1 MQFNKNTSSGRTNI
15 IAIIIKSLIGL
26 IVILG
31 LVFFINKVDFPAPK
45 KEIEKIIQ
53 MKILKLLNKKN
64 LSIVIFSLF
73 SFSSFAE
80 DKPVDIW
87 NIEKQETENIS
98 EENLSTESK
107 QVVSESSVYKMQS
120 DKNEDSIKLDQEL
133 TSKTIKIAGIYDPQ
147 EYGLDINMWSNSDGS
162 TLKKLFNNI
171 DKYELSKDASEILNI
186 SLLTNAYYPNQN
198 ITDQEF
204 LNFKTKWLIKNSNL
218 DLIEEYLIKNQVTNL
233 HPELMRYMVDR
244 YLSQSDVKKSCEIFS
259 KIKEPL
265 EDEYLSKFNLYCLIN
280 YGKNEEAQLILDLKK
295 ELGFSDEYFENKI
308 NYLLGYID
316 ELNKEISENSILDFH
331 LAHRTNP
338 EFTFEP
344 NKDTP
349 KLIWKYLSSSNLLYK
364 IQDVEIS
371 DIEKISTIEKATHDK
386 IYSEEE
392 LFEFYKRFQFNINQ
406 LLNTKESYKSLSSI
420 EGKALVYQRLLLTEE
435 PKLKL
440 ELMKILKDIFKS
452 EGIEDAF
459 DEELRKYLKQID
471 ETDVPSNFTT
481 FYNQYIKS
489 DEIINRRIKYNNKI
503 LHQSKLVNYF
513 NGDYAKS
520 KIEEDLD
527 KFLKKIKKDKE
538 YFLSKKDI
546 IFLEAL
552 KSDGIEIS
560 KKYENLYKVNKSEMP
575 SDIQKMLDNKEIG
588 AALLRVI
595 EVIGPEKI
603 EDIDDDTVYFIIN
616 TLNQLNTDSIR
627 NKLLLKVLPLKV

>member
-1 MQFNKNTSSGRTNI
+1 
-15 IAIIIKSLIGL
+15 
-26 IVILG
+26 
-31 LVFFINKVDFPAPK
+31 
-45 KEIEKIIQ
+45 

-64 LSIVIFSLF
+64 LSIIIISLLL
-73 SFSSFAE
+73 SLPSVAE
-80 DKPVDIW
+80 EKPVDIW
-87 NIEKQETENIS
+87 NLEKQESDSVS
-98 EENLSTESK
+98 EENLSLEKTE
-107 QVVSESSVYKMQS
+107 QESQSSIYKMQA
-120 DKNEDSIKLDQEL
+120 DKNKDSIKLDQDL
-133 TSKTIKIAGIYDPQ
+133 TSKTIKIAGLYDP
-147 EYGLDINMWSNSDGS
+147 EDYGLSISMWSNSDGLL
-162 TLKKLFNNI
+162 LKKLFESIN
-171 DKYELSKDASEILNI
+171 KYDLSEDASEILNI
-186 SLLTNAYYPNQN
+186 SLLTNAYHPSQN
-198 ITDQEF
+198 ITDDEF
-204 LNFKTKWLIKNSNL
+204 LKFKTNWLIKDSNFE
-218 DLIEEYLIKNQVTNL
+218 LIEEYLIKNQITNL
-233 HPELMRYMVDR
+233 HPELMKYMVDR
-244 YLSQSDVKKSCEIFS
+244 YLSQSDLKKSCEIFS

-295 ELGFSDEYFENKI
+295 ELGFQDEYYENKI
-308 NYLLGYID
+308 NYLFGYID
-316 ELNKEISENSILDFH
+316 EANKDVSENSILDFH

-344 NKDTP
+344 NEYTP
-349 KLIWKYLSSSNLLYK
+349 KSIWKYLSTSNLLYK
-364 IQDVEIS
+364 IQDLEIT

-386 IYSEEE
+386 NYSEEE
-392 LFEFYKRFQFNINQ
+392 LFEFYKRFQFNLEQ
-406 LLNTKESYKSLSSI
+406 LLNTKESYKTLSSI

-440 ELMKILKDIFKS
+440 ELMKILKDIFES
-452 EGIEDAF
+452 EDIGNAF
-459 DEELRKYLKQID
+459 DTELAKFLKKID

-481 FYNQYIKS
+481 FYNQHIKN
-489 DEIINRRIKYNNKI
+489 DEITNKKIKYNNKI

-527 KFLKKIKKDKE
+527 KFLKKIKKDKK

-560 KKYENLYKVNKSEMP
+560 KKYENLYEINKSEMP
-575 SDIQKMLDNKEIG
+575 RDIQEMINNKETG
-588 AALLRVI
+588 AALLRII

-616 TLNQLNTDSIR
+616 TLNQLNADLIR

>member
-1 MQFNKNTSSGRTNI
+1 
-15 IAIIIKSLIGL
+15 
-26 IVILG
+26 
-31 LVFFINKVDFPAPK
+31 
-45 KEIEKIIQ
+45 

-64 LSIVIFSLF
+64 LSIIIISLLLTL
-73 SFSSFAE
+73 SSIAE

-87 NIEKQETENIS
+87 NIDKKEIETSIEESTSVENLEKIS
-98 EENLSTESK
+98 ENSIYQMQTNK
-107 QVVSESSVYKMQS
+107 NVS
-120 DKNEDSIKLDQEL
+120 SIQLDQDL
-133 TSKTIKIAGIYDPQ
+133 TSKEVKIVGLYDPQ
-147 EYGLDINMWSNSDGS
+147 DYGLSISMWSNSDGS
-162 TLKKLFNNI
+162 ILKKLFNKI
-171 DKYELSKDASEILNI
+171 DKYNLSKDASEILNI

-198 ITDQEF
+198 ITEEEF
-204 LNFKTKWLIKNSNL
+204 LKFKTNWLIKESNL
-218 DLIEEYLIKNQVTNL
+218 ELIEEYLIKNQITNL
-233 HPELMRYMVDR
+233 HPELMRYMVDK
-244 YLSQSDVKKSCEIFS
+244 YLSESNLKKSCEIFS

-265 EDEYLSKFNLYCLIN
+265 QNEYLSKFNLYCLIN

-295 ELGFSDEYFENKI
+295 ELGFNDEYFENKV
-308 NYLLGYID
+308 NYLFGYMD
-316 ELNKEISENSILDFH
+316 EANKEISENSILDFH
-331 LAHRTNP
+331 LAHRTSS
-338 EFTFEP
+338 EFKFEP

-364 IQDVEIS
+364 IQDVEIT
-371 DIEKISTIEKATHDK
+371 DIDKISTIEKATHDK
-386 IYSEEE
+386 NYSEDE

-440 ELMKILKDIFKS
+440 ELAKILKDIFES
-452 EGIEDAF
+452 EGIGNAF
-459 DEELRKYLKQID
+459 DLELEKLLKKID
-471 ETDVPSNFTT
+471 EVDVPSNFTT
-481 FYNQYIKS
+481 FYKQNIK
-489 DEIINRRIKYNNKI
+489 DDAIINKKIKYNNKI

-520 KIEEDLD
+520 KIEEDLN
-527 KFLKKIKKDKE
+527 KFLKKIKKDKK
-538 YFLSKKDI
+538 YLLSKKDI

-552 KSDGIEIS
+552 KSDGIEIP
-560 KKYENLYKVNKSEMP
+560 KKYENLYEINKSEMP

-588 AALLRVI
+588 AALLRII

-616 TLNQLNTDSIR
+616 TLNQLNADLIR

>member
-1 MQFNKNTSSGRTNI
+1 
-15 IAIIIKSLIGL
+15 
-26 IVILG
+26 
-31 LVFFINKVDFPAPK
+31 
-45 KEIEKIIQ
+45 

-98 EENLSTESK
+98 EENLSTENE

-133 TSKTIKIAGIYDPQ
+133 TSKTIKIAGLYDPQ

-204 LNFKTKWLIKNSNL
+204 LKFKTKWLIKNSNL

-316 ELNKEISENSILDFH
+316 EVNKEISENSILDFH

-489 DEIINRRIKYNNKI
+489 DEIINKKIKYNNKI

-538 YFLSKKDI
+538 YLLSKKDI

>member
-1 MQFNKNTSSGRTNI
+1 
-15 IAIIIKSLIGL
+15 
-26 IVILG
+26 
-31 LVFFINKVDFPAPK
+31 
-45 KEIEKIIQ
+45 

-64 LSIVIFSLF
+64 LSIIIFTLL
-73 SFSSFAE
+73 SFSSLAE

-87 NIEKQETENIS
+87 NIEKQEVENIS
-98 EENLSTESK
+98 QENLSVENK
-107 QVVSESSVYKMQS
+107 QEVSESSIYKMQS
-120 DKNEDSIKLDQEL
+120 DKNEDSIKLDQKL
-133 TSKTIKIAGIYDPQ
+133 TSKTIKIAGLYDPQ
-147 EYGLDINMWSNSDGS
+147 DYGLDINMWSNSDGL

-171 DKYELSKDASEILNI
+171 DKYDLSKDASEILNI
-186 SLLTNAYYPNQN
+186 LLLTNAYYPNKN

-204 LNFKTKWLIKNSNL
+204 IKFKTKWLIKNSDL
-218 DLIEEYLIKNQVTNL
+218 DLIEEYLIKNQVINL
-233 HPELMRYMVDR
+233 HPELMRYMIDR

-295 ELGFSDEYFENKI
+295 ELGFLDEYFENKI
-308 NYLLGYID
+308 NYLFGYI
-316 ELNKEISENSILDFH
+316 EEANKEISENSILDFH
-331 LAHRTNP
+331 LAHRTNS

-344 NKDTP
+344 KKDTP
-349 KLIWKYLSSSNLLYK
+349 KLIWKYLSASNLLYR
-364 IQDVEIS
+364 IQDIEIT
-371 DIEKISTIEKATHDK
+371 DIDKISTIEKATHEK
-386 IYSEEE
+386 NYSEED

-406 LLNTKESYKSLSSI
+406 LLNTKESYKSLSSV

-452 EGIEDAF
+452 EGIEHAF
-459 DEELRKYLKQID
+459 DEELKKSLKQID

-481 FYNQYIKS
+481 FYNQYIKN
-489 DEIINRRIKYNNKI
+489 DEIINKKIKYNNKI

-527 KFLKKIKKDKE
+527 KFLKKIKKDKK

-552 KSDGIEIS
+552 KADGIKIS
-560 KKYENLYKVNKSEMP
+560 KKYENLYEVNKSEMP
-575 SDIQKMLDNKEIG
+575 RDIQEMIDNKEIG
-588 AALLRVI
+588 AALLRIV

-616 TLNQLNTDSIR
+616 TLNQLNADLIR

>member
-1 MQFNKNTSSGRTNI
+1 
-15 IAIIIKSLIGL
+15 
-26 IVILG
+26 
-31 LVFFINKVDFPAPK
+31 
-45 KEIEKIIQ
+45 

-98 EENLSTESK
+98 EENLSIENE

-133 TSKTIKIAGIYDPQ
+133 TSKTIKIAGLYDPQ

-162 TLKKLFNNI
+162 TIKKLFNKI

-204 LNFKTKWLIKNSNL
+204 LKFKTKWLIKNSNL
-218 DLIEEYLIKNQVTNL
+218 DLIEEYLVKNQVTNL

-316 ELNKEISENSILDFH
+316 EVNKEISENSILDFH

-489 DEIINRRIKYNNKI
+489 DEIINKRIKYNNKI

-575 SDIQKMLDNKEIG
+575 SDIQKMLDNKEVG

-603 EDIDDDTVYFIIN
+603 EDIDDNTVYFIIN

>member
-1 MQFNKNTSSGRTNI
+1 
-15 IAIIIKSLIGL
+15 
-26 IVILG
+26 
-31 LVFFINKVDFPAPK
+31 
-45 KEIEKIIQ
+45 

-87 NIEKQETENIS
+87 NIEKQETQNIS
-98 EENLSTESK
+98 EENLSTENE

-133 TSKTIKIAGIYDPQ
+133 TSKTIKIAGLYDPQ

-162 TLKKLFNNI
+162 TIKKLFNNI

-204 LNFKTKWLIKNSNL
+204 LKFKTKWLIKNSNL

-316 ELNKEISENSILDFH
+316 EVNKEISENSILDFH

-489 DEIINRRIKYNNKI
+489 DEIINKRIKYNNKI

>member
-1 MQFNKNTSSGRTNI
+1 
-15 IAIIIKSLIGL
+15 
-26 IVILG
+26 
-31 LVFFINKVDFPAPK
+31 
-45 KEIEKIIQ
+45 

-64 LSIVIFSLF
+64 LSIIIISLLL
-73 SFSSFAE
+73 SLPSIAE
-80 DKPVDIW
+80 EKPVDIW
-87 NIEKQETENIS
+87 NLEKQESDSVS
-98 EENLSTESK
+98 EENLSLEKTE
-107 QVVSESSVYKMQS
+107 QESQNSIYKMQA
-120 DKNEDSIKLDQEL
+120 DKNKESIKLDQDL
-133 TSKTIKIAGIYDPQ
+133 TSKTIKIAGLYDP
-147 EYGLDINMWSNSDGS
+147 EDYGLSISMWSNSDGLL
-162 TLKKLFNNI
+162 LKKLFESIN
-171 DKYELSKDASEILNI
+171 KYDLSEDASEILNI
-186 SLLTNAYYPNQN
+186 SLLTNAYHPSQN
-198 ITDQEF
+198 ITDDEF
-204 LNFKTKWLIKNSNL
+204 LKFKTNWLIKDSNFE
-218 DLIEEYLIKNQVTNL
+218 LIEEYLIKNQITNL
-233 HPELMRYMVDR
+233 HPELMKYMVDQ
-244 YLSQSDVKKSCEIFS
+244 YLSQSDLKKSCEIFS

-265 EDEYLSKFNLYCLIN
+265 ADEYLSKFNLYCLIN

-295 ELGFSDEYFENKI
+295 ELGFQDEYYENKI
-308 NYLLGYID
+308 NYLFGYID
-316 ELNKEISENSILDFH
+316 EANKDVSENSILDFH

-349 KLIWKYLSSSNLLYK
+349 KSIWKYLSTSNLLYK
-364 IQDVEIS
+364 IQDLEIT
-371 DIEKISTIEKATHDK
+371 DIDKISTIEKATHDK
-386 IYSEEE
+386 NYSEEE
-392 LFEFYKRFQFNINQ
+392 LFEFYKRFQFNLEQ
-406 LLNTKESYKSLSSI
+406 LLNTKESYKTLSSI

-440 ELMKILKDIFKS
+440 ELMKILKDIFES
-452 EGIEDAF
+452 EDIGNAF
-459 DEELRKYLKQID
+459 DTELAKFLKKID

-481 FYNQYIKS
+481 FYNQHIKN
-489 DEIINRRIKYNNKI
+489 DEITNKKIKYNNKI

-527 KFLKKIKKDKE
+527 KFLKKIKKDKK

-560 KKYENLYKVNKSEMP
+560 KKYENLYEINKSEMP
-575 SDIQKMLDNKEIG
+575 RDIQDMINNKEIG
-588 AALLRVI
+588 AALLRII

-616 TLNQLNTDSIR
+616 TLNQLNADLIR

>member
-1 MQFNKNTSSGRTNI
+1 
-15 IAIIIKSLIGL
+15 
-26 IVILG
+26 
-31 LVFFINKVDFPAPK
+31 
-45 KEIEKIIQ
+45 

-64 LSIVIFSLF
+64 LSIIIVSLLL
-73 SFSSFAE
+73 SFPTIAE
-80 DKPVDIW
+80 EKPVDIW
-87 NIEKQETENIS
+87 NIDKEESETIS
-98 EENLSTESK
+98 EENLSVEKNEEIS
-107 QVVSESSVYKMQS
+107 QNSIYKMQS
-120 DKNEDSIKLDQEL
+120 EKKEDSIKLDQDL
-133 TSKTIKIAGIYDPQ
+133 TSKTIRIAGLYDPQ
-147 EYGLDINMWSNSDGS
+147 DYGLSISMWSNSDGL
-162 TLKKLFNNI
+162 TLKKLFKNI
-171 DKYELSKDASEILNI
+171 EKYNLSKDASEILNI
-186 SLLTNAYYPNQN
+186 SLLTNAYYPDQN
-198 ITDQEF
+198 ITDVEF
-204 LNFKTKWLIKNSNL
+204 LKFKTKWLIKNSDL
-218 DLIEEYLIKNQVTNL
+218 ELIEKYLIKNQITNL
-233 HPELMRYMVDR
+233 HPELMRYAVDK
-244 YLSQSDVKKSCEIFS
+244 YLSQSDIKRSCEIFS

-265 EDEYLSKFNLYCLIN
+265 ENEYLSKFNLYCLIN

-295 ELGFSDEYFENKI
+295 ELGFNDEYFENKI
-308 NYLLGYID
+308 NYLFGYID
-316 ELNKEISENSILDFH
+316 EANKEISENSILDFH

-338 EFTFEP
+338 EFKFEP

-349 KLIWKYLSSSNLLYK
+349 KLIWKYLSNLLYR
-364 IQDVEIS
+364 IQDVEIT
-371 DIEKISTIEKATHDK
+371 DIDKISTIEKATHDK
-386 IYSEEE
+386 NYSEEE

-459 DEELRKYLKQID
+459 DVELRKFLKQID

-481 FYNQYIKS
+481 FYNQYLKN
-489 DEIINRRIKYNNKI
+489 DEIINKKIKYNNKI

-513 NGDYAKS
+513 SGDYAKS

-527 KFLKKIKKDKE
+527 KFLKKIKKNKK
-538 YFLSKKDI
+538 YVLSKKDI

-552 KSDGIEIS
+552 KSDGIKIS

-575 SDIQKMLDNKEIG
+575 SDIQKMVDNKEIG
-588 AALLRVI
+588 AALLRII
-595 EVIGPEKI
+595 EVIGSEKI

-616 TLNQLNTDSIR
+616 TLNQLNTDLIR

>member
-1 MQFNKNTSSGRTNI
+1 
-15 IAIIIKSLIGL
+15 
-26 IVILG
+26 
-31 LVFFINKVDFPAPK
+31 
-45 KEIEKIIQ
+45 
-53 MKILKLLNKKN
+53 MKISKLLNKKN
-64 LSIVIFSLF
+64 LSIVIFSLI
-73 SFSSFAE
+73 SLSSFAE

-87 NIEKQETENIS
+87 NLEKQEVETIS
-98 EENLSTESK
+98 EENLSIENK
-107 QVVSESSVYKMQS
+107 QDVSESSIYKMQS

-133 TSKTIKIAGIYDPQ
+133 TSKTIKIAGLYDPQ

-204 LNFKTKWLIKNSNL
+204 LKFKTEWLIKNSNL

-308 NYLLGYID
+308 NYLFGYID
-316 ELNKEISENSILDFH
+316 QANKEISENSILDFH

-349 KLIWKYLSSSNLLYK
+349 KLIWKYLSSSNLLYR
-364 IQDVEIS
+364 IQDVEIT

-386 IYSEEE
+386 NYSEEE

-459 DEELRKYLKQID
+459 DEELRKSLKQID

-481 FYNQYIKS
+481 FYNQYLKS
-489 DEIINRRIKYNNKI
+489 DEIINKRIKYNNKI

-527 KFLKKIKKDKE
+527 KFLKKIKKDKK
-538 YFLSKKDI
+538 YSLSKKDI

-588 AALLRVI
+588 AALLRII

>member
-1 MQFNKNTSSGRTNI
+1 
-15 IAIIIKSLIGL
+15 
-26 IVILG
+26 
-31 LVFFINKVDFPAPK
+31 
-45 KEIEKIIQ
+45 

-64 LSIVIFSLF
+64 LSIIIFSLLIT
-73 SFSSFAE
+73 SSPFAE

-87 NIEKQETENIS
+87 NIEQKEVDTIS
-98 EENLSTESK
+98 EENLSDENK
-107 QVVSESSVYKMQS
+107 QEVSENSIYKMQL
-120 DKNEDSIKLDQEL
+120 DKKEDSIKLDGEL
-133 TSKTIKIAGIYDPQ
+133 SSKTIKIAGLYDPQ
-147 EYGLDINMWSNSDGS
+147 DYGLSIDMWSNSDGL

-171 DKYELSKDASEILNI
+171 DKYDLSKDATEILNI

-204 LNFKTKWLIKNSNL
+204 LKFKTKWLIKNSNL
-218 DLIEEYLIKNQVTNL
+218 DLIEEYLIKNQVTNI

-295 ELGFSDEYFENKI
+295 ELGFLDKYFEDKV
-308 NYLLGYID
+308 NYLFGYID
-316 ELNKEISENSILDFH
+316 EANKEISENSILDFH

-349 KLIWKYLSSSNLLYK
+349 KLIWKYLSSSNLLYR
-364 IQDVEIS
+364 IQDVEIT

-386 IYSEEE
+386 NYSEED

-459 DEELRKYLKQID
+459 DEELRKSLKQIE

-481 FYNQYIKS
+481 FYNQYLKS
-489 DEIINRRIKYNNKI
+489 DEIINKRIKYNNKI

-527 KFLKKIKKDKE
+527 KFLKKIKKDKK
-538 YFLSKKDI
+538 YSLSKKDI

-552 KSDGIEIS
+552 KSDGIKIS

-588 AALLRVI
+588 AALLRII